1 MTTFTVVQVRR
12 DRDLEWTVE
21 RSPHGTAFDLQGYYL
36 SKGAADAE
44 AKQLR
49 ALERTRE
56 IGNRHLGA
64 VDANAHQAD
73 ARPRSDAI
81 YFNAHGGH

>member
-21 RSPHGTAFDLQGYYL
+21 RSPHGSAFDLQRYYL
-36 SKGAADAE
+36 SKGEADAE
-44 AKQLR
+44 AKRLR

-56 IGNRHLGA
+56 IANRHSCA
-64 VDANAHQAD
+64 VDANAHQAP
-73 ARPRSDAI
+73 ARSSPPDGAPASA
-81 YFNAHGGH
+81 

>member
-36 SKGAADAE
+36 SRSEANAE
-44 AKQLR
+44 AQRLR
-49 ALERTRE
+49 ASEKTRE
-56 IGNRHLGA
+56 TANRHSDA
-64 VDANAHQAD
+64 INANAHQAR
-73 ARPRSDAI
+73 ARSPNGASAS
-81 YFNAHGGH
+81 A

>member
-21 RSPHGTAFDLQGYYL
+21 RSPHGNAFDLQRYYL
-36 SKGAADAE
+36 SKDEADVE
-44 AKQLR
+44 AKRLR

-56 IGNRHLGA
+56 IANRHSGYELPNEIRA
-64 VDANAHQAD
+64 A
-73 ARPRSDAI
+73 
-81 YFNAHGGH
+81 